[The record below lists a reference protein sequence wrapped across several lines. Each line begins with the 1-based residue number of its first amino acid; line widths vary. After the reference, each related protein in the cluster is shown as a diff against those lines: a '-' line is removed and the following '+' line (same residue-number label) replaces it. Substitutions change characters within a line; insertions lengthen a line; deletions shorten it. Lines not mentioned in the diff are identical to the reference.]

1 MRKMP
6 FYKIGCLVFII
17 GALILPATAG
27 VRKIVVK
34 VDSAN
39 VRLEPSMT
47 SPTVSKAPL
56 GLILDIKKKTGD
68 WYMVAL
74 PPDEKGTVIEGYLH
88 KSVVQEFDETGGT
101 TAAPKDTAREK
112 SVKPRP
118 AKTATKRHASSG
130 SEAGKKFF
138 ARLGAG
144 YGSKS
149 FDYSRSRS
157 EALYQEYAQLNE
169 AYSVDASGAV
179 FEIGA
184 GYMFTPQ
191 LGVEVTFV
199 PASGKSNGTFSAS
212 FPHPF
217 YYNNPR
223 TASWTKSGLKYSL
236 AEVNIDA
243 LYSLPVASRMKLFF
257 VAGGTYFA
265 KVGLESLNTAT
276 PNEVYPYFDVTV
288 TSEYAKYSA
297 SAFGFN
303 AGAGLEYGLSDSL
316 ALALG
321 VRYASATAKIDLDG
335 EKVSVPAGGVRATIG
350 IKLIF

>member
-6 FYKIGCLVFII
+6 FYKIGLFVFIL
-17 GALILPATAG
+17 GTLILPATAG

-34 VDSAN
+34 VAAAN

-47 SPTVSKAPL
+47 SATVGKAPM

-68 WYMVAL
+68 WYLVAL
-74 PPDEKGTVIEGYLH
+74 PPDEKGTQIEGYLH
-88 KSVVQEFDETGGT
+88 KSVVQEFDETGGAT
-101 TAAPKDTAREK
+101 VAPKDNAQDKVVRPK
-112 SVKPRP
+112 P
-118 AKTATKRHASSG
+118 AKTATKRRASSG
-130 SEAGKKFF
+130 SEARKKFF
-138 ARLGAG
+138 ARIGAG

-149 FDYSRSRS
+149 FNYDRTRS

-191 LGVEVTFV
+191 LGVEVTFI
-199 PASGKSNGTFSAS
+199 PASGKSDGTFSAS

-223 TASWTKSGLKYSL
+223 TASWTKSGLKVSS

-243 LYSLPVASRMKLFF
+243 LYSLPVASKMKLFF
-257 VAGGTYFA
+257 EIGGTYFA

-321 VRYASATAKIDLDG
+321 IRYASATAKIDMDG
-335 EKVSVPAGGVRATIG
+335 EKISVPAGGVRATLG
-350 IKLIF
+350 IKLFF